1 MSLSYDTE
9 SAIDAVL
16 FLGNLE
22 SSNIIAETVHTSIP
36 DLELEVDNKS
46 GYQFSSILVM
56 ISAVSYFKMEQIILK
71 VILS

>member
-1 MSLSYDTE
+1 MSYDTE

-22 SSNIIAETVHTSIP
+22 SSNLIAETDHTSIP
-36 DLELEVDNKS
+36 NLELQVDNKS
-46 GYQFSSILVM
+46 GYQFSPILVM
-56 ISAVSYFKMEQIILK
+56 IRAASFSKMEQNILK